1 MGAGGK
7 ARTVLQFA
15 PPSLGTTILLGE
27 RGTRTSRRVVKEPPV
42 TFDAGNRGLVEGVN
56 ALLL

>member
-15 PPSLGTTILLGE
+15 PPSLGTTILPGA
-27 RGTRTSRRVVKEPPV
+27 RGTRTSRRVVRDPPAV
-42 TFDAGNRGLVEGVN
+42 LDAGNSGVVLGVN